1 MTAPH
6 PTPSQKLSELG
17 VKLPAP
23 PNPVAAYL
31 PAVVHEQT
39 VLVSGQIPMVE
50 GSLKFKG
57 SVPSEVSEVDAM
69 SAARCCAL
77 NALAVVDSVVPG
89 GLDAVD
95 QILRLGVFVQSDAG
109 FHGQPAVANG
119 ASEFMQEV
127 FGEKGRHARAAVGV
141 IALPLGATVEIE
153 LMARFSPR
161 ER

>member
-57 SVPSEVSEVDAM
+57 SVPSEVSEADAVR
-69 SAARCCAL
+69 AARHCAL

-89 GLDAVD
+89 GLDAVHRAVPGAVVVLHPPRQRIPD
-95 QILRLGVFVQSDAG
+95 LPAGLVQSVPHLGVLRPRDVRVVEGHRFVGGRLARVLGHSDL
-109 FHGQPAVANG
+109 
-119 ASEFMQEV
+119 S
-127 FGEKGRHARAAVGV
+127 
-141 IALPLGATVEIE
+141 LC
-153 LMARFSPR
+153 
-161 ER
+161 